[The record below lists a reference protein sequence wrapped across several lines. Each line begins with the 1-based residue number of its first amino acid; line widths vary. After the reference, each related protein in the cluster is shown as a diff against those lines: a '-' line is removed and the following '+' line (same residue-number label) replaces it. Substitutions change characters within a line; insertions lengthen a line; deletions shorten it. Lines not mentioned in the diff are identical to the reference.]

1 MAIEFP
7 PDGREA
13 PYRCAWALS
22 HLVGI
27 FAVAPFSAA
36 ERKRKSRSESRPER
50 APRICCGTF
59 WGRAVIAI
67 LAQTY
72 KATSSDPVKALI
84 ED

>member
-1 MAIEFP
+1 MG
-7 PDGREA
+7 GRRLIVA
-13 PYRCAWALS
+13 PGRYLIWCSS
-22 HLVGI
+22 HGN

-72 KATSSDPVKALI
+72 KATSLDPVKALR